1 MAAPNPKL
9 PDVCWAVSQLSGDL
23 ICIKN
28 GEAGYYLS
36 SWSTGSREQ
45 NQKIADQCNQQ
56 RGITPLQ
63 VEAMVNG
70 SMFGWDTLA
79 ADPEYLASMQKQKP
93 LSEQISAAE
102 KRTEQQSVSDKG
114 VEPER

>member
-1 MAAPNPKL
+1 MATPNPKL

-28 GEAGYYLS
+28 GEAGYYPS
-36 SWSTGSREQ
+36 SWSTGSRGQ

-79 ADPEYLASMQKQKP
+79 ADPEYLASMQKQKS

-102 KRTEQQSVSDKG
+102 KRTAQPSVSDKG
-114 VEPER
+114 AAPER

>member
-1 MAAPNPKL
+1 MATSNPKL
-9 PDVCWAVSQLSGDL
+9 PEVCWAVSEVSGEL

-28 GEAGYYLS
+28 GEAGYYPS

-45 NQKIADQCNQQ
+45 NQKIADQCNLQ

-70 SMFGWDTLA
+70 SMFGWNTLA

-93 LSEQISAAE
+93 LSERINAAE
-102 KRTEQQSVSDKG
+102 KRTEQSNVQGKG
-114 VEPER
+114 SEPER